1 MLGKSADD
9 RRRPTDG
16 VSGVKAGGIPGVWVE
31 ELDDPEFGTLNVNTG
46 SSRSMVAS
54 EEADVGV
61 MFGGEVD
68 ITGLAS
74 GRCEEINTDARI
86 ASTVCRWSVQGA
98 AVVKRSESLELAD
111 SRCYVSPKDA
121 AL

>member
-1 MLGKSADD
+1 MNLRKMG
-9 RRRPTDG
+9 
-16 VSGVKAGGIPGVWVE
+16 
-31 ELDDPEFGTLNVNTG
+31 ELDDPEFGTLDVNTG
-46 SSRSMVAS
+46 SSRSTVAS
-54 EEADVGV
+54 EETDVGV
-61 MFGGEVD
+61 MFSGEVD

-74 GRCEEINTDARI
+74 GLRAEINTDARI

-111 SRCYVSPKDA
+111 SRCYVSPKNA

>member
-16 VSGVKAGGIPGVWVE
+16 VSGVGISGTPGVLVE
-31 ELDDPEFGTLNVNTG
+31 ELDDPEFGTLDVNTG
-46 SSRSMVAS
+46 SSRSTVAS

-61 MFGGEVD
+61 MFSGEVD

-74 GRCEEINTDARI
+74 GLCAEINTDARI
-86 ASTVCRWSVQGA
+86 ASTV
-98 AVVKRSESLELAD
+98 
-111 SRCYVSPKDA
+111 
-121 AL
+121 

>member
-1 MLGKSADD
+1 MLGKSTDD

-16 VSGVKAGGIPGVWVE
+16 ISGVKAGGIPGVLVE
-31 ELDDPEFGTLNVNTG
+31 ELDDPEFGTLDVNTG
-46 SSRSMVAS
+46 SSRSTVAS

-61 MFGGEVD
+61 MFSGEVD

-74 GRCEEINTDARI
+74 GLCAESNTDARI
-86 ASTVCRWSVQGA
+86 ASTVCWWSVQGA

-111 SRCYVSPKDA
+111 SRGHISSKNA